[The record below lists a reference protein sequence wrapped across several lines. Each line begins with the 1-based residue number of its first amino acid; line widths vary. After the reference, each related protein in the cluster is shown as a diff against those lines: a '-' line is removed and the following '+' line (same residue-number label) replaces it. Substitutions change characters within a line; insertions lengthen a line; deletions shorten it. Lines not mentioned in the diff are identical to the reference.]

1 MIIKEKILHSI
12 VFIGIFAT
20 NITLA
25 DMTISQVEYGPGDRK
40 AGYDSVD
47 YTTNSLSL
55 EARIGKPAD
64 LLALMKNPPL
74 GLPAI
79 KQPANNHATEQKL
92 HLGKQLFFDRRL
104 SFNGTISCA
113 TCHIPEQGFTNN
125 EIKTAVGF
133 QGRSVKRNS
142 PTMFNVAYLTRLF
155 HDGREFTLEQL
166 AWSPLL
172 AHNEMANPSMGYVIH
187 KIRNTDNYAEL
198 FDQAFDGQGVTID
211 TVGKALAVYQRTLV
225 SADSR
230 FDRWYFGGDSSQL
243 TDQEKQGFEIFTGK
257 GNCSACHTI
266 NNDYALFTDNKLHNT
281 GMGYQESMGVSEPTQ
296 RIQLAPGVYAEVERE
311 VVESFRQKP
320 KQSDLG
326 LYELTQ
332 DPDDRWKYRTP
343 TLRNVALTAPYMHNG
358 KFLMLREV
366 IEFYN
371 KGGIENELLSPLLRP
386 LNLSEE
392 EVDSMVAF
400 LKTLTGG
407 NVDTLVADAFSVPVK
422 DIKDGQDHRKTLGSY

>member
-1 MIIKEKILHSI
+1 MILIEKILCSAMI
-12 VFIGIFAT
+12 IGVFTT
-20 NITLA
+20 NIVLA
-25 DMTISQVEYGPGDRK
+25 EVTTSQVEYGPGDRK
-40 AGYDSVD
+40 AGYDSVH
-47 YTTNSLSL
+47 YSTNSLSL
-55 EARIGKPAD
+55 KARVGKPAD
-64 LLALMKNPPL
+64 LLGLINNPPL

-79 KQPANNHATEQKL
+79 KQPANNQATEQKL

-142 PTMFNVAYLTRLF
+142 PTIFNVAYLTRLF

-172 AHNEMANPSMGYVIH
+172 AHNEMANPSMGYVIY
-187 KIRNTDNYAEL
+187 KIRNTDDYAKL
-198 FDQAFDGQGVTID
+198 FEQAFDGQGVTID
-211 TVGKALAVYQRTLV
+211 TVGKALAIYQRSLV
-225 SADSR
+225 SGNSR
-230 FDRWYFGGDSSQL
+230 FDRWYFGGDSSQIS
-243 TDQEKQGFEIFTGK
+243 DQEKQGFKIFTGK
-257 GNCSACHTI
+257 GNCNTCHII
-266 NNDYALFTDNKLHNT
+266 NKDYALFTDNLLHNT
-281 GMGYQESMGVSEPTQ
+281 GIGYEESMGITKPTQ
-296 RIQLAPGVYAEVERE
+296 RIQLAPGVFGEIKRE

-320 KQSDLG
+320 KQNDLG

-358 KFLMLREV
+358 KFLSLYEV

-371 KGGIENELLSPLLRP
+371 RGGIKNELLSPMMKP
-386 LNLSEE
+386 LNLTGEE
-392 EVDSMVAF
+392 IDSMIAF
-400 LKTLTGG
+400 LRTLTGG
-407 NVDTLVADAFSVPVK
+407 NVNVLVADAFSVPVK
-422 DIKDGQDHRKTLGSY
+422 DVKGGQDHRKSLSSH